1 MSFSTTCDIDHC
13 NKTLHRKFKS
23 LHLKKQQDPLITD
36 KPFKTRTHGHQ
47 FEQNFSHYLKG
58 DLNVSSLIQTLN
70 CPRLTAENQFPKKEV
85 LSLKI
90 RQQTEQRRNYLK
102 SKVQKVRNLIKEKVA
117 IKKPYNEEIR
127 QGNAQTLTI
136 VQTILDIANH
146 KENAVSYQEKL
157 IPKSKSLKHYRLN
170 YDNVEPICRMQRD
183 FIETIPPRQ
192 YLKSVL
198 ENNAQLYLQELQ
210 LRAEQHEN
218 NINKLV
224 RLSIQNK
231 RKDFTLFHKAAK
243 TDRRNQDGILTI
255 GDIQLYDYLYNNPKG
270 VRIEEHPKYIQN
282 VIDTGVDFRK
292 NLGRR
297 LLQSNRHQKT
307 HYNQDP
313 PENLDDSCASSL
325 QSACEIKLDNY
336 YGETREWKRKQYL
349 QLPRRIKQLIAL
361 EELNYHSHNSQQVVI
376 LMNIFMMI
384 IIIQFFNDLII
395 IESIIVLLK

>member
-1 MSFSTTCDIDHC
+1 MSFSTTCEFDHS

-23 LHLKKQQDPLITD
+23 LHLKKHQDPLLTD
-36 KPFKTRTHGHQ
+36 KPFETRTHGHQ

-58 DLNVSSLIQTLN
+58 DLNVSRLIQTLN
-70 CPRLTAENQFPKKEV
+70 CPRLTAENQLTHNEGI
-85 LSLKI
+85 SIKI
-90 RQQTEQRRNYLK
+90 RQQTEQRKNFLK
-102 SKVQKVRNLIKEKVA
+102 SKILKVRNLIKQKVA
-117 IKKPYNEEIR
+117 IKKPHNEEMR

-146 KENAVSYQEKL
+146 KENAISYQEKL

-170 YDNVEPICRMQRD
+170 YDNVEPICKMQRD
-183 FIETIPPRQ
+183 FIDTIPPRL

-210 LRAEQHEN
+210 LRAEQREN

-243 TDRRNQDGILTI
+243 TDRKNQDGILTI
-255 GDIQLYDYLYNNPKG
+255 GDVQLYDYLYNNPKG
-270 VRIEEHPKYIQN
+270 VMIEKHPKYIQN
-282 VIDTGVDFRK
+282 VIDSGVDFRK
-292 NLGRR
+292 NLTRK
-297 LLQSNRHQKT
+297 LLGNGNRHQKT

-313 PENLDDSCASSL
+313 PENSDDSCTSSL

-361 EELNYHSHNSQQVVI
+361 EELNQKAIRTTVNKLQSQ
-376 LMNIFMMI
+376 
-384 IIIQFFNDLII
+384 
-395 IESIIVLLK
+395 